1 MFRTL
6 AVSLLS
12 LLLCASVA
20 FAEKPL
26 VVASDPT
33 FPPNEM
39 LNKDKEIVGFSIDY
53 IKAVGKEA
61 GFDVQVKNI
70 AWDGIFAALASNQV
84 DVIAASVS
92 ITDKRKKAML
102 FTDPYYELHQA
113 VVLPL
118 GKEIKDLEEL
128 AGKRVG
134 GQIGT
139 TAMVQTIPASKIKMI
154 VKTYDEVGLAF
165 EDLAKGNLDAVMCD
179 DPVAKYYANT
189 KDEYRD
195 KFHIG
200 LVTGEPEFYGFAL
213 RKNDKELAQKLNAGH
228 QGRSGKGHRKAD
240 PREVVRHQLTRLT
253 QQNRGG
259 AFRGRRLLFLCRHG
273 KFFYSAQ
280 ADSSPL
286 RDSWPPRLSGKGA
299 TRWAGH
305 GFFTSSV
312 LRTFRS
318 GPW

>member
-165 EDLAKGNLDAVMCD
+165 EDLAKGNIDAVICD
-179 DPVAKYYANT
+179 DPVAKFNANKKQEYAG
-189 KDEYRD
+189 KL
-195 KFHIG
+195 KVAFI
-200 LVTGEPEFYGFAL
+200 TGDVEFYGFAV
-213 RKNDKELAQKLNAGH
+213 RKSDTDLVKKLNEGIKAVKEKGIDK
-228 QGRSGKGHRKAD
+228 QVVEKWIGK
-240 PREVVRHQLTRLT
+240 
-253 QQNRGG
+253 
-259 AFRGRRLLFLCRHG
+259 
-273 KFFYSAQ
+273 
-280 ADSSPL
+280 
-286 RDSWPPRLSGKGA
+286 
-299 TRWAGH
+299 
-305 GFFTSSV
+305 
-312 LRTFRS
+312 
-318 GPW
+318 

>member
-84 DVIAASVS
+84 DVMAASVS

-200 LVTGEPEFYGFAL
+200 LVTGDPEFYGFAL
-213 RKNDKELAQKLNAGH
+213 RKNDKELAQKLNAGIKAV
-228 QGRSGKGHRKAD
+228 QEKGIEKQIL
-240 PREVVRHQLTRLT
+240 EKWFGT
-253 QQNRGG
+253 N
-259 AFRGRRLLFLCRHG
+259 
-273 KFFYSAQ
+273 
-280 ADSSPL
+280 
-286 RDSWPPRLSGKGA
+286 
-299 TRWAGH
+299 
-305 GFFTSSV
+305 
-312 LRTFRS
+312 
-318 GPW
+318 

>member
-200 LVTGEPEFYGFAL
+200 LVTGDPESYGFAL
-213 RKNDKELAQKLNAGH
+213 RKNDKELAQKLNAGIKAV
-228 QGRSGKGHRKAD
+228 QEKGIEKQIL
-240 PREVVRHQLTRLT
+240 EKWFGT
-253 QQNRGG
+253 N
-259 AFRGRRLLFLCRHG
+259 
-273 KFFYSAQ
+273 
-280 ADSSPL
+280 
-286 RDSWPPRLSGKGA
+286 
-299 TRWAGH
+299 
-305 GFFTSSV
+305 
-312 LRTFRS
+312 
-318 GPW
+318 

>member
-102 FTDPYYELHQA
+102 FTDPYYELASGRGPAARQGNQGSRRA
-113 VVLPL
+113 CR
-118 GKEIKDLEEL
+118 K
-128 AGKRVG
+128 AGRSAE
-134 GQIGT
+134 IGT

-213 RKNDKELAQKLNAGH
+213 RQNDKELAQKLNAGIKAV
-228 QGRSGKGHRKAD
+228 QEKGIEKRD
-240 PREVVRHQLTRLT
+240 PREVVRHQLTR
-253 QQNRGG
+253 
-259 AFRGRRLLFLCRHG
+259 
-273 KFFYSAQ
+273 
-280 ADSSPL
+280 
-286 RDSWPPRLSGKGA
+286 
-299 TRWAGH
+299 
-305 GFFTSSV
+305 
-312 LRTFRS
+312 
-318 GPW
+318 

>member
-61 GFDVQVKNI
+61 GFDVQVKN
-70 AWDGIFAALASNQV
+70 
-84 DVIAASVS
+84 

-213 RKNDKELAQKLNAGH
+213 RKNDKELAQKLNAGIKAV
-228 QGRSGKGHRKAD
+228 QEKGIEKQIL
-240 PREVVRHQLTRLT
+240 EKWFGT
-253 QQNRGG
+253 N
-259 AFRGRRLLFLCRHG
+259 
-273 KFFYSAQ
+273 
-280 ADSSPL
+280 
-286 RDSWPPRLSGKGA
+286 
-299 TRWAGH
+299 
-305 GFFTSSV
+305 
-312 LRTFRS
+312 
-318 GPW
+318 

>member
-1 MFRTL
+1 MLNRVIRCKGRSRSADIAALPDCNGNTL
-6 AVSLLS
+6 EDKHVPYFGCLPAVPVV
-12 LLLCASVA
+12 CAPPVA
-20 FAEKPL
+20 FASPL

-165 EDLAKGNLDAVMCD
+165 EDLAKGNLDA
-179 DPVAKYYANT
+179 
-189 KDEYRD
+189 RD
-195 KFHIG
+195 
-200 LVTGEPEFYGFAL
+200 V
-213 RKNDKELAQKLNAGH
+213 
-228 QGRSGKGHRKAD
+228 
-240 PREVVRHQLTRLT
+240 
-253 QQNRGG
+253 
-259 AFRGRRLLFLCRHG
+259 
-273 KFFYSAQ
+273 
-280 ADSSPL
+280 
-286 RDSWPPRLSGKGA
+286 
-299 TRWAGH
+299 
-305 GFFTSSV
+305 
-312 LRTFRS
+312 
-318 GPW
+318 

>member
-6 AVSLLS
+6 ALSLLS

-20 FAEKPL
+20 FAEGKPL

-39 LNKDKEIVGFSIDY
+39 LDKDKEIVGFSIDY

-61 GFDVQVKNI
+61 GFDVKVKNI
-70 AWDGIFAALASNQV
+70 AWDGIFAALASNQA

-113 VVLPL
+113 VVLPV
-118 GKEIKDLEEL
+118 GKEIKSLEDLT
-128 AGKRVG
+128 GKKIG

-139 TAMVQTIPASKIKMI
+139 TALVQTMPKSKVKAT

-189 KDEYRD
+189 KEEYRD
-195 KFHIG
+195 KFHIA
-200 LVTGEPEFYGFAL
+200 LVTGEPEYYGFAL
-213 RKNDKELAQKLNAGH
+213 RKGDTALADQLNKAIKSVKDKGIEKQINEKWF
-228 QGRSGKGHRKAD
+228 GK
-240 PREVVRHQLTRLT
+240 
-253 QQNRGG
+253 N
-259 AFRGRRLLFLCRHG
+259 
-273 KFFYSAQ
+273 
-280 ADSSPL
+280 
-286 RDSWPPRLSGKGA
+286 
-299 TRWAGH
+299 
-305 GFFTSSV
+305 
-312 LRTFRS
+312 
-318 GPW
+318 

>member
-1 MFRTL
+1 MEGSPQASGGIMLRILGT
-6 AVSLLS
+6 SLLS
-12 LLLCASVA
+12 ALLCASLA
-20 FAEKPL
+20 FAAEKPL

-39 LNKDKEIVGFSIDY
+39 LDMNKEIVGFSIDY

-70 AWDGIFAALASNQV
+70 AWDGIFAALASRQA

-113 VVLPL
+113 VVMPQ
-118 GKEIKDLEEL
+118 GKSISSLEEL
-128 AGKRVG
+128 AGKKVG

-139 TAMVQTIPASKIKMI
+139 SAIVQTIPKSKVKAI

-189 KDEYRD
+189 KEEYRD
-195 KFHIG
+195 KFHIS
-200 LVTGEPEFYGFAL
+200 LITGDPEYYGFAL
-213 RKNDKELAQKLNAGH
+213 RKGDDELAEKLNAAIKAVKD
-228 QGRSGKGHRKAD
+228 KGIEK
-240 PREVVRHQLTRLT
+240 QIN
-253 QQNRGG
+253 QKWFGN
-259 AFRGRRLLFLCRHG
+259 
-273 KFFYSAQ
+273 
-280 ADSSPL
+280 
-286 RDSWPPRLSGKGA
+286 
-299 TRWAGH
+299 
-305 GFFTSSV
+305 
-312 LRTFRS
+312 
-318 GPW
+318 

>member
-26 VVASDPT
+26 VVASAPT

-92 ITDKRKKAML
+92 ITDKRKKAMG
-102 FTDPYYELHQA
+102 FSDPYCEIRQA
-113 VVLPL
+113 VVVSTNSDLKNL
-118 GKEIKDLEEL
+118 KELDGKK
-128 AGKRVG
+128 VG

-139 TAMVQTIPASKIKMI
+139 TGLVETLPKAKSKAI
-154 VKTYDEVGLAF
+154 VKTYDEVGLAL
-165 EDLAKGNLDAVMCD
+165 EDLAKGNIDAVICD
-179 DPVAKYYANT
+179 DPVAKFYAN
-189 KDEYRD
+189 
-195 KFHIG
+195 
-200 LVTGEPEFYGFAL
+200 
-213 RKNDKELAQKLNAGH
+213 
-228 QGRSGKGHRKAD
+228 RSRN
-240 PREVVRHQLTRLT
+240 TR
-253 QQNRGG
+253 
-259 AFRGRRLLFLCRHG
+259 A
-273 KFFYSAQ
+273 A
-280 ADSSPL
+280 
-286 RDSWPPRLSGKGA
+286 
-299 TRWAGH
+299 
-305 GFFTSSV
+305 
-312 LRTFRS
+312 
-318 GPW
+318 

>member
-1 MFRTL
+1 MIRLFSAT
-6 AVSLLS
+6 LLS
-12 LLLCASVA
+12 LLLCASLA
-20 FAEKPL
+20 NAAEKPL
-26 VVASDPT
+26 IVASDAT
-33 FPPNEM
+33 WPPIEM
-39 LNKDKEIVGFSIDY
+39 LDENKNVVGYSIDY
-53 IKAVGKEA
+53 LKAVAKEA
-61 GFDVQVKNI
+61 GLNVEFRNT
-70 AWDGIFAALASNQV
+70 AWDGIFAALESRQADIIAS
-84 DVIAASVS
+84 SVT

-195 KFHIG
+195 KFHI
-200 LVTGEPEFYGFAL
+200 A
-213 RKNDKELAQKLNAGH
+213 
-228 QGRSGKGHRKAD
+228 S
-240 PREVVRHQLTRLT
+240 
-253 QQNRGG
+253 
-259 AFRGRRLLFLCRHG
+259 
-273 KFFYSAQ
+273 
-280 ADSSPL
+280 
-286 RDSWPPRLSGKGA
+286 
-299 TRWAGH
+299 
-305 GFFTSSV
+305 
-312 LRTFRS
+312 
-318 GPW
+318 

>member
-1 MFRTL
+1 MFRTVLTSLL
-6 AVSLLS
+6 AVLV
-12 LLLCASVA
+12 LCGSA
-20 FAEKPL
+20 FAAEKTL
-26 VVASDPT
+26 IAAANPT
-33 FPPNEM
+33 WPPMEF
-39 LNKDKEIVGFSIDY
+39 LDENKNIIGYDRDIIAAIAEEIGMKSEFR
-53 IKAVGKEA
+53 
-61 GFDVQVKNI
+61 NI
-70 AWDGIFAALASNQV
+70 AWDGIFASLESGQAN
-84 DVIAASVS
+84 VIASCVT

-213 RKNDKELAQKLNAGH
+213 RKNDKELAQKLNAGIKAV
-228 QGRSGKGHRKAD
+228 QEKGIEKQIL
-240 PREVVRHQLTRLT
+240 EKWFGT
-253 QQNRGG
+253 N
-259 AFRGRRLLFLCRHG
+259 
-273 KFFYSAQ
+273 
-280 ADSSPL
+280 
-286 RDSWPPRLSGKGA
+286 
-299 TRWAGH
+299 
-305 GFFTSSV
+305 
-312 LRTFRS
+312 
-318 GPW
+318 

>member
-92 ITDKRKKAML
+92 ITDKRKKAMG
-102 FTDPYYELHQA
+102 FSDPYCEIRQA
-113 VVLPL
+113 VVVSTNSDLKNL
-118 GKEIKDLEEL
+118 KELDGKK
-128 AGKRVG
+128 VG

-139 TAMVQTIPASKIKMI
+139 TGLVETLPKAKSKAI
-154 VKTYDEVGLAF
+154 VKTYDEVGLAL

-200 LVTGEPEFYGFAL
+200 LVTGDPEFYGFAL
-213 RKNDKELAQKLNAGH
+213 RKNDKELAQKLNAGIKAV
-228 QGRSGKGHRKAD
+228 QEKGIEKQIL
-240 PREVVRHQLTRLT
+240 EKWFGT
-253 QQNRGG
+253 N
-259 AFRGRRLLFLCRHG
+259 
-273 KFFYSAQ
+273 
-280 ADSSPL
+280 
-286 RDSWPPRLSGKGA
+286 
-299 TRWAGH
+299 
-305 GFFTSSV
+305 
-312 LRTFRS
+312 
-318 GPW
+318 